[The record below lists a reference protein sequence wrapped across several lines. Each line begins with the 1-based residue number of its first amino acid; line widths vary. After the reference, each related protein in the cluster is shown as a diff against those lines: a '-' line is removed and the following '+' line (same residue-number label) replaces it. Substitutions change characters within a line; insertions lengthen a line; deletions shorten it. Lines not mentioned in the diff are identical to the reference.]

1 MLQMHW
7 QFLYWCVSACNM
19 LCIDVC
25 LIHESALMPASDT
38 AKCTCSDTVSN
49 VYARAD
55 QRYSALWL
63 FARRFQVMLQD
74 RTGQD
79 KTRQDK
85 TRQDK
90 TRQGKATQRNATQRN
105 ATQHNT
111 PWSNCTLTKL
121 HTDVDRFEVLPA
133 CHPQSVIT
141 VPIKLSI
148 PPHCS
153 SIQ

>member
-1 MLQMHW
+1 
-7 QFLYWCVSACNM
+7 M

-55 QRYSALWL
+55 QQYSALWL
-63 FARRFQVMLQD
+63 FARRIQVMLQD

-90 TRQGKATQRNATQRN
+90 TRQGKARQDKTSFKSEEQTHTVRLCGETRRQRDLIGKQPLH
-105 ATQHNT
+105 QHIQM
-111 PWSNCTLTKL
+111 LL
-121 HTDVDRFEVLPA
+121 RLDIYELPEW
-133 CHPQSVIT
+133 PVVICSL
-141 VPIKLSI
+141 LSQAYKSRTE
-148 PPHCS
+148 CMGL
-153 SIQ
+153 

>member
-1 MLQMHW
+1 
-7 QFLYWCVSACNM
+7 M

-85 TRQDK
+85 TRQGRARQDK
-90 TRQGKATQRNATQRN
+90 TRQASSQKSKRIPSGSVVRHGAKETSLAN
-105 ATQHNT
+105 
-111 PWSNCTLTKL
+111 SLCTSTSK
-121 HTDVDRFEVLPA
+121 
-133 CHPQSVIT
+133 
-141 VPIKLSI
+141 
-148 PPHCS
+148 CS
-153 SIQ
+153 SGLTYMSCLNGLLSFAASSLKPTNRAQNAWDYEQ